1 VSERLEA
8 QLRQFLARETGEP
21 VHAITGLQR
30 TPSGLSRETWL
41 FDAHFGGST
50 AARVEQL
57 VLRRDPERGG
67 GLLDTDRLGELRLL
81 QALEHSDL
89 PTPVVRYADIAGSH
103 LERPSLVL
111 RREPGVCDYLVLNG
125 DRELSRRLKLAQ
137 RFCELLAQL
146 HLSDWRQ
153 LGLGELL
160 DDPGP
165 AAALSALDQWTAT
178 LLERGP
184 GAYPELTAVE
194 LWLRQRA
201 PTSQATVLVH
211 GDFKPGNALVDGDEV
226 VVLLDWETAHL
237 GDPLED
243 LGWVTQPLRLPE
255 HLIAEVWEQEHL
267 IERYQALTGF
277 TVDAEAL
284 AWWQAFASY
293 KTAVIQL
300 TGLAGYIGGAA
311 DRLFREPAQAIRV
324 LLRLLETDRLVAG

>member
-8 QLRQFLARETGEP
+8 QLRRFLTEETGEP
-21 VHAITGLQR
+21 VGAIMGLRR
-30 TPSGLSRETWL
+30 TPSGLSRDTWL
-41 FDAHFGGST
+41 FDAHIG
-50 AARVEQL
+50 AEVEQL

-81 QALEHSDL
+81 RALEPSDI
-89 PTPVVRYADIAGSH
+89 PTPVVRYADIEGTH
-103 LERPSLVL
+103 LERPSLLL
-111 RREPGVCDYLVLNG
+111 RREPGICDYLVLNG
-125 DRELSRRLKLAQ
+125 DRELPRRLKLAQ
-137 RFCELLAQL
+137 RFCELLGQL

-153 LGLGELL
+153 LGLDTLFE
-160 DDPGP
+160 DPGP
-165 AAALSALDQWTAT
+165 GAAPAALDQWTAT

-194 LWLRQRA
+194 LWLRERA
-201 PTSQATVLVH
+201 PTSQSTVLVH

-243 LGWVTQPLRLPE
+243 LGWVTQPLRLAE
-255 HLIAEVWEQEHL
+255 HLIPGAWEQEDL
-267 IERYQALTGF
+267 IGRYEALTGF
-277 TVDAEAL
+277 TVDPEAL

-300 TGLAGYIGGAA
+300 TGLAGYIGGVTN
-311 DRLFREPAQAIRV
+311 RLFREPAEALRI
-324 LLRLLETDRLVAG
+324 LLRLVAG

>member
-1 VSERLEA
+1 MTEPLEA
-8 QLRQFLARETGEP
+8 QLRRFLARETGEP
-21 VHAITGLQR
+21 VGAISGLRR

-41 FDAHFGGST
+41 FDAHIGEGT
-50 AARVEQL
+50 AYRIEQL
-57 VLRRDPERGG
+57 VLRRDPVRGR

-81 QALEHSDL
+81 RALEPSDI
-89 PTPVVRYADIAGSH
+89 PTPVVRYADVEGVH
-103 LERPSLVL
+103 LERPSLLL
-111 RREPGVCDYLVLNG
+111 RREPGICDYLVLNG
-125 DRELSRRLKLAQ
+125 HRELPRRLKLAQ
-137 RFCELLAQL
+137 RFCELLGQL

-153 LGLGELL
+153 LGLGTLL

-165 AAALSALDQWTAT
+165 GAALSALDQWTST

-194 LWLRQRA
+194 LWLRERA
-201 PTSQATVLVH
+201 PTSQSTVLVH

-243 LGWVTQPLRLPE
+243 LGWMTQPLRLAE
-255 HLIAEVWEQEHL
+255 HLIAGAWEQEDL
-267 IERYQALTGF
+267 IERYRALTGF
-277 TVDAEAL
+277 AVDAEAL
-284 AWWQAFASY
+284 AWWQALASY

-300 TGLAGYIGGAA
+300 TGLAGYIGGVA
-311 DRLFREPAQAIRV
+311 DRLFREPAQALRI